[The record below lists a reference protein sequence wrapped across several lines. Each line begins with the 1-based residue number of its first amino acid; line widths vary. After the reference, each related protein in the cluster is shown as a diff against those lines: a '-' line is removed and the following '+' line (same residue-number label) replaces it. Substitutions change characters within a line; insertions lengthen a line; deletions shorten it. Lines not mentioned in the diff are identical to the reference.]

1 MLVVFNI
8 YCRRSEEGIMKKPT
22 SVGGGAA
29 LAVAPVR
36 NILWLSWKIVTGISI
51 TLCVL
56 AFLRLQNYDQKYP
69 YTASSDS
76 ESSLSSSSSSSS
88 SLIHHRSRS
97 VSSYV
102 FEGNAKIAFLFLAR
116 RNLPLDFLWG
126 SFFEV
131 SLIST
136 SSFNLNFFESSFR
149 FLSSIM

>member
-1 MLVVFNI
+1 
-8 YCRRSEEGIMKKPT
+8 MKKPP
-22 SVGGGAA
+22 SVGGGGGGAA

-36 NILWLSWKIVTGISI
+36 NILWLSWKLVTGISI
-51 TLCVL
+51 TLFVL
-56 AFLRLQNYDQKYP
+56 AFVRLQNYAQKYP

-76 ESSLSSSSSSSS
+76 VSSSSSSSSYS

-136 SSFNLNFFESSFR
+136 SSFNFNFFESSFP
-149 FLSSIM
+149 FLFPRSCSNK

>member
-1 MLVVFNI
+1 
-8 YCRRSEEGIMKKPT
+8 MKKPP
-22 SVGGGAA
+22 SVGGGGGAA

-36 NILWLSWKIVTGISI
+36 NILWLSWKLVTGISI

-56 AFLRLQNYDQKYP
+56 AFLRLQNY
-69 YTASSDS
+69 TASSNS
-76 ESSLSSSSSSSS
+76 ESSSLPSFSSSSSSSS

-136 SSFNLNFFESSFR
+136 SSFNLNFFESSFP
-149 FLSSIM
+149 FLFPRSCSNK